1 LFFDNIF
8 GKEVPCAQHAV
19 RSVPS
24 KHPTVGCAL
33 LISRMTP
40 DLGRP
45 THLVIPSPGTSI
57 ECDEGSVRRYLVAE
71 RRLGY
76 ASVLLLTRGGSICG
90 RVLKAH
96 VSPTTDVQQDT
107 DYT

>member
-1 LFFDNIF
+1 
-8 GKEVPCAQHAV
+8 
-19 RSVPS
+19 
-24 KHPTVGCAL
+24 
-33 LISRMTP
+33 MTP

-76 ASVLLLTRGGSICG
+76 ASVLLSIWG
-90 RVLKAH
+90 
-96 VSPTTDVQQDT
+96 VSPTPSRVLARGVAIPSL
-107 DYT
+107 